1 MTAPSIP
8 SSAPTLVTIAFSAAN
23 YTSMEK
29 SETVT
34 PYHPA
39 GIYQMVCAL
48 DQTFGGQITLNGTT
62 LSPNSQV
69 LWYVVQQISAGVWKH
84 SWAYSYDAA
93 VAGNFIKFPSL
104 VPIIANAHLVMRGN
118 IVRRFTTGN
127 MQPFNYSYD
136 FGKTLDLV
144 AQSEQQ
150 AVQEH
155 GITAFAYPAEDKERA
170 QFDTMSARV
179 SDNIVSQFNETR
191 ERIAILKSELEKL
204 QTV

>member
-1 MTAPSIP
+1 MEFGSSDTSIQGVAYFGSQFATGNTYIADIIVTYDIELYNMTAPSIP
-8 SSAPTLVTIAFSAAN
+8 SSAPTLVTITFPGAN

-34 PYHPA
+34 PFHPA

-93 VAGNFIKFPSL
+93 VAGNFIKFPTAVAITGGSNL
-104 VPIIANAHLVMRGN
+104 PMRGN
-118 IVRRFTTGN
+118 IVRRLQQEICNLLIIVTIL
-127 MQPFNYSYD
+127 
-136 FGKTLDLV
+136 GKPWILSLNLSNKLYKNT
-144 AQSEQQ
+144 
-150 AVQEH
+150 
-155 GITAFAYPAEDKERA
+155 
-170 QFDTMSARV
+170 V
-179 SDNIVSQFNETR
+179 S
-191 ERIAILKSELEKL
+191 
-204 QTV
+204 